1 MEKNY
6 LKKISLYCKQCD
18 GISYRVKVLFKRL
31 KVRKDHSS
39 PNFASLNNKTI
50 QPMYP
55 SPKIAIDRENLS
67 LHYAAI
73 SFRLFDF

>member
-1 MEKNY
+1 M
-6 LKKISLYCKQCD
+6 L
-18 GISYRVKVLFKRL
+18 G
-31 KVRKDHSS
+31 
-39 PNFASLNNKTI
+39 PNFASSNNKTN
-50 QPMYP
+50 QPINS